1 MGLGK
6 GVIFYD
12 DVIWL
17 LIFLA
22 SANDFAPVE

>member
-12 DVIWL
+12 VLWL

-22 SANDFAPVE
+22 SGNDFAPVE